1 MIFVHLILVFAGRTL
16 QETYTA
22 PACSE
27 SMPPCVWIAGTNESV
42 WSIAGGSGSTAGE
55 LIVLNP
61 TLPLLAS
68 GAGPAFR
75 HLLSKRRLDDS
86 LVSR

>member
-1 MIFVHLILVFAGRTL
+1 MMQTINRASCAFYYMIFVHLILVFVGWTL

-42 WSIAGGSGSTAGE
+42 WSIAGGRAA
-55 LIVLNP
+55 P
-61 TLPLLAS
+61 PAS
-68 GAGPAFR
+68 
-75 HLLSKRRLDDS
+75 
-86 LVSR
+86 